1 MELSIV
7 TLIVA
12 IVALVVGIVA
22 GKFIFAKDNKKKLE
36 EAELHAQN
44 LIKEAELRA
53 ETVRKEKELAAKE
66 KFVQLKSEHDK
77 DVLERT
83 RKLSDSEGRIRQK
96 EQTLNQKTESLER
109 QIKENNAIKENLNRQ
124 LEVVSVRQAELD
136 KHQEEHTRRLEK
148 LANLTAEEAKAQL
161 VESLK
166 QEAHSQALG
175 LQQEII
181 DEAKQ
186 KANKEARKIIIQSIQ
201 RRPLNRPLKTP
212 LPFLTLKVMR
222 SKARSLAGK
231 AGTSGLLKPLPGW
244 T

>member
-22 GKFIFAKDNKKKLE
+22 GKFIFAKDNKNKLE

-96 EQTLNQKTESLER
+96 
-109 QIKENNAIKENLNRQ
+109 NR
-124 LEVVSVRQAELD
+124 R
-136 KHQEEHTRRLEK
+136 
-148 LANLTAEEAKAQL
+148 
-161 VESLK
+161 
-166 QEAHSQALG
+166 
-175 LQQEII
+175 
-181 DEAKQ
+181 
-186 KANKEARKIIIQSIQ
+186 
-201 RRPLNRPLKTP
+201 
-212 LPFLTLKVMR
+212 
-222 SKARSLAGK
+222 
-231 AGTSGLLKPLPGW
+231 
-244 T
+244 